1 MQKAFQIINLVKKYP
16 EFTLGPLNLDLE
28 PGTVLGFIGPNGAGK
43 TTTLHCLTGLV
54 KANSGEMN
62 IFGRPNNPNK
72 PEWKLDIGYVGDVH
86 VFYENWSAQKN
97 LDFLAQFYP
106 DWSKERAQDLVKR
119 FDIPINKKA
128 KELSSGNR
136 VKLSLIGALA
146 HNPRLLLLD
155 EPTSGLDP
163 VVRSEVLDTLFEIM
177 ENEESAIFYSTH
189 ILSDISRLADDL
201 AFINKGQMLLRTP
214 KDFLTDNWRKITFK
228 HAQEHFATGEFESH
242 KAKHG
247 SHQIISTNYEERL
260 KELKE
265 IGAENLQVNRMTIEE
280 IAVEIL
286 KGVKRNAENGN
297 S

>member
-1 MQKAFQIINLVKKYP
+1 MKKAFQIINLVKKYP

-54 KANSGEMN
+54 KANSGEMS
-62 IFGRPNNPNK
+62 IFGKPNNPNK

-106 DWSKERAQDLVKR
+106 DWSKQKEQDLVKR

-146 HNPRLLLLD
+146 HNPKLLLLD

-177 ENEESAIFYSTH
+177 EDEEKAIFYSTH
-189 ILSDISRLADDL
+189 ILSDISRLADNL
-201 AFINKGQMLLRTP
+201 AFINKGQMLLKTP
-214 KDFLTDNWRKITFK
+214 KDFLTDNWRKITFR
-228 HAQEHFATGEFESH
+228 HSQETFKTGEFESH
-242 KAKHG
+242 KCKNGDHKL
-247 SHQIISTNYEERL
+247 ISTSFEERL
-260 KELKE
+260 VELKA

-286 KGVKRNAENGN
+286 KGVRNVENGN

>member
-1 MQKAFQIINLVKKYP
+1 VQKAFQIINLVKKYP

-62 IFGRPNNPNK
+62 IFGKPNNPNK
-72 PEWKLDIGYVGDVH
+72 PEWKLDIGYVGDIH

-106 DWSKERAQDLVKR
+106 AWSREREQDLVKR
-119 FDIPINKKA
+119 FDIPVKKKA

-228 HAQEHFATGEFESH
+228 HEQEDFATGEFESH
-242 KAKHG
+242 KKKHG

-260 KELKE
+260 KELNG

-286 KGVKRNAENGN
+286 KGVKRNAENGK